1 MTACQIIGVPI
12 HVVPQPSLAGPAM
25 ATPIVRNHA
34 EPILGEEQHL
44 SVPSIGTQRPSV
56 RKRDDRALASL

>member
-1 MTACQIIGVPI
+1 M
-12 HVVPQPSLAGPAM
+12 AM
-25 ATPIVRNHA
+25 PIVRNHA